1 MVDMTTKDDNKTR
14 EQLLREVQELRQR
27 LAELAAS
34 RSEMSPDEEIVQIFR
49 SSTPIGLFIVQDG
62 KFKFVN
68 ENFRAVTAGG
78 PEGLLD
84 TESMNLVLPEDRE
97 MVRENAIKMLKGQSS
112 APYKY
117 RIMTRTGQVRWLLE
131 GVSSIQYQ
139 GKRAVLGHSMDVT
152 ERELAQEKLEEAY
165 EKERKTRQELEAEV
179 QRRVEFTRAL
189 VHELKTPLTPIMSSS
204 ELLVSGLREEPWL
217 SVARNIHRGAGNLNR
232 RIDELLDLARGEI
245 GMLRLRPVS
254 VDILHLL
261 HNISDEMSVVASSN
275 GQILKAE
282 LPESLPNIWG
292 DEDRLRQVVLN
303 LLINASK
310 FTPEGGT
317 ITLRAKQMNG
327 SIIVEVQDTGRGIPE
342 EEQRRLFVAYHRQ
355 LSDLEHLSGLGLGL
369 ALSKNLVELHGGKIW
384 VQSHEGKGSTFFFSV
399 PIAPPGQESDSGQI
413 SVTEVG
419 DNEGTRS

>member
-1 MVDMTTKDDNKTR
+1 MTIKDEDKTR
-14 EQLLREVQELRQR
+14 EKLFKEVQELRR
-27 LAELAAS
+27 RIAELETSHS
-34 RSEMSPDEEIVQIFR
+34 RLSPDEEIVQIFR
-49 SSTPIGLFIVQDG
+49 SSTPIGLFIIQDG

-78 PEGLLD
+78 TEGLLD

-97 MVRENAIKMLKGQSS
+97 MVRENAIKMLKGQSFT
-112 APYKY
+112 PYKY

-139 GKRAVLGHSMDVT
+139 GKRAVLGHSMDIT

-204 ELLVSGLREEPWL
+204 ELLVSGLKEEPWL

-245 GMLRLRPVS
+245 GMLRLKPVR
-254 VDILHLL
+254 VNILHMLR
-261 HNISDEMSVVASSN
+261 NVGDEMSVVASGN
-275 GQILKAE
+275 GQHLKSE
-282 LPESLPNIWG
+282 LPESLPTIWG

-303 LLINASK
+303 LLINATK

-317 ITLRAKQMNG
+317 ITLRAGETNG
-327 SIIVEVQDTGRGIPE
+327 SIVVEVQDTGRGIPE
-342 EEQRRLFVAYHRQ
+342 EEQSRLFVAYHRQ

-369 ALSKNLVELHGGKIW
+369 ALAKNLVELHGGKIW
-384 VQSHEGKGSTFFFSV
+384 VKSHEGKGSTFSFSLPV
-399 PIAPPGQESDSGQI
+399 ALPGQEAEPMQI
-413 SVTEVG
+413 GIAEEK
-419 DNEGTRS
+419 DHEGTYR